1 MPELLVDGRRVEAA
15 AGVTVAAALVNAGVV
30 RLRVSAAGQARG
42 PLCVMGTCFE
52 CRVAIDGQPHRR
64 ACLEIVRDGM
74 VVETMPESASRIPH
88 PGSFSSAAAS
98 TLRVDVAVV
107 GAGPAGIAAAC
118 RAAEAGASTLVLD
131 EGDAAGGQIY
141 RHRPP
146 NAPEAIRPWLARL
159 DRSGARRLGGASV
172 FDAWRDGEELRL
184 LAETNG
190 GGLAVSARRLVL
202 ATGARELFLP
212 FPGWTLP
219 GVLGAGGA
227 QALWKSGADLRGRTA
242 VVAGSGPLLLPV
254 AASLTKAGARVALV
268 AEQASWAALAG
279 FGASLARSPSKIRE
293 AVRHRRGFAK
303 TPYRTGLWIAR
314 AVGTERLERVV
325 VTDGAMTSE
334 IACDLLAAGYG
345 LVPNVELAVLLGC
358 AMRGGAVIVDERQR
372 TSVEGVLCAGE
383 PCGVAGVEVA
393 LAEGEI
399 AGLTAT
405 GRGADPDSRLVRRR
419 KSGRRFAER
428 MSSAFRL
435 RPELRSLASADTL
448 VCRCEDVA
456 VGALAGCASAREA
469 KLSSRAGMG
478 ACQGR
483 VCGPALRF
491 LYGWDSDTVRPP
503 ARPARIG
510 DLAVSAAA
518 SEAGRER

>member
-1 MPELLVDGRRVEAA
+1 MPELTVDGRRVEVE
-15 AGVTVAAALVNAGVV
+15 AGVTVAAALTNAGVEH
-30 RLRVSAAGQARG
+30 LRVSATGQARG

-64 ACLEIVRDGM
+64 ACLEVVRDGM
-74 VVETMPESASRIPH
+74 VISTAPNPKPQTDDRSLSSR
-88 PGSFSSAAAS
+88 
-98 TLRVDVAVV
+98 LVCDVAVV
-107 GAGPAGIAAAC
+107 GAGPAGIAAGC
-118 RAAEAGASTLVLD
+118 RAAEAGASTVVLD
-131 EGDAAGGQIY
+131 EGDVAGGQIY

-146 NAPEAIRPWLARL
+146 NAPEAIRPWLTRL
-159 DRSGARRLGGASV
+159 DRSGARRMGGASV
-172 FDAWRDGEELRL
+172 FDAWREREEIRL
-184 LAETNG
+184 LAETSG
-190 GGLAVSARRLVL
+190 GALAVSARRLVL

-227 QALWKSGADLRGRTA
+227 QALWKSGANLRGRRA

-254 AASLTKAGARVALV
+254 AASLTKAGAAVALV
-268 AEQASWAALAG
+268 AEQASLASLAG
-279 FGASLARSPSKIRE
+279 FGASLARAPSKILE
-293 AVRHRRGFAK
+293 AMRHRRGFAK
-303 TPYRTGLWIAR
+303 TPYRTGQWVAKAL
-314 AVGTERLERVV
+314 GTERLEGVV
-325 VTDGAMTSE
+325 VTDGVAANE

-345 LVPNVELAVLLGC
+345 LVPNVELAILLGC
-358 AMRGGAVIVDERQR
+358 AMRGGAVAVDARQR
-372 TSVEGVLCAGE
+372 SSLDGVLCAGE

-399 AGLTAT
+399 AGLAAAGQSDPESERRL
-405 GRGADPDSRLVRRR
+405 GRVRAR
-419 KSGRRFAER
+419 GRRLAAR
-428 MSSAFRL
+428 MHSAFRL
-435 RPELRSLASADTL
+435 RTELRALASADVL

-456 VGALAGCASAREA
+456 VGAVAGCASAREA

-491 LYGWDSDTVRPP
+491 LFGWDSDTVRPP

-510 DLAVSAAA
+510 HLAVFEDVSK
-518 SEAGRER
+518 E

>member
-1 MPELLVDGRRVEAA
+1 MPELIVDGRRVEAG
-15 AGVTVAAALVNAGVV
+15 AGVTVAAALANAGIE
-30 RLRVSAAGQARG
+30 RLRVSATGQARG
-42 PLCVMGTCFE
+42 PFCVMGTCFE

-64 ACLEIVRDGM
+64 ACLETVRDGM
-74 VVETMPESASRIPH
+74 TVDTGAPAVSRQLSAVSGERE
-88 PGSFSSAAAS
+88 ALAC
-98 TLRVDVAVV
+98 DVAVV

-146 NAPEAIRPWLARL
+146 NAPEAVRPWLTRL
-159 DRSGARRLGGASV
+159 DRSGARRVGGASV
-172 FDAWRDGEELRL
+172 FDAWREGEDVRL

-190 GGLAVSARRLVL
+190 GALAVSARRLVL

-254 AASLTKAGARVALV
+254 AASLTRAGARVVLV
-268 AEQASWAALAG
+268 AEQASWTALAG
-279 FGASLARSPSKIRE
+279 FGASLVRTPSKMIE

-303 TPYRTGLWIAR
+303 TPYRTGRWIAR
-314 AVGTERLERVV
+314 AEGTERLERVV
-325 VTDGAMTSE
+325 VTDGSAASE
-334 IACDLLAAGYG
+334 IACNLLAVGYG
-345 LVPNVELAVLLGC
+345 LSPNVELALLLGC
-358 AMRGGAVIVDERQR
+358 ATRGGAAVVDERQW

-399 AGLTAT
+399 AGLSAA
-405 GRGADPDSRLVRRR
+405 GRTDPGRRLLRRR
-419 KSGRRFAER
+419 AAGRQLAAR
-428 MSSAFRL
+428 MHAAFRL
-435 RPELRSLASADTL
+435 RPALRTLASADAL

-510 DLAVSAAA
+510 DLAVSAGV
-518 SEAGRER
+518 SEE